1 MTRRLRLDRAATP
14 FSRSGS
20 CLAIGRDKGKRCR
33 FGEVD
38 MSGSRAI
45 VGRIREEDQ
54 AAFETPPRTAYFYF
68 GAREGLNMGAG
79 ICVIPEG
86 SSNQKHAHDDA
97 DEVIYVL
104 KGEVRFV
111 FPDEAFVLK
120 PFEAVYIPRGLDHQ
134 IFNVGKGE
142 AAHTF
147 TFAPAE
153 PADRIRR
160 KYK

>member
-1 MTRRLRLDRAATP
+1 MNGK
-14 FSRSGS
+14 SGP
-20 CLAIGRDKGKRCR
+20 
-33 FGEVD
+33 V
-38 MSGSRAI
+38 
-45 VGRIREEDQ
+45 VGREKEAD
-54 AAFETPPRTAYFYF
+54 AAEFETPPRKAYFYF
-68 GAREGLNMGAG
+68 GTREGLNMGAG
-79 ICVIPEG
+79 ICRIPPG

-104 KGEVRFV
+104 KGSLRFV
-111 FPDEAFVLK
+111 FPDEAVELK

-134 IFNVGKGE
+134 IFNTGNDE
-142 AAHTF
+142 AVHTF

>member
-1 MTRRLRLDRAATP
+1 MKTELRA
-14 FSRSGS
+14 
-20 CLAIGRDKGKRCR
+20 
-33 FGEVD
+33 V
-38 MSGSRAI
+38 
-45 VGRIREEDQ
+45 VGRENERD
-54 AAFETPPRTAYFYF
+54 AADFETPPRKAFFYF

-79 ICVIPEG
+79 ICRIPAG

-104 KGEVRFV
+104 QGTLRFV
-111 FPDEAFVLK
+111 FPDESVDLK

-134 IFNVGKGE
+134 IFNTGAGE
-142 AAHTF
+142 AVHTF

-160 KYK
+160 KYR